1 MRPIARLYR
10 LTGIV
15 QAMTR
20 QAVLLSYRL
29 GGTDGVSV
37 EATKW
42 EWALADLGFTVRRV
56 AGELCGV
63 PRRDDV
69 TLPGYAITVPA
80 GGRANTAGLTAA
92 LDGADVVVAE
102 NICSLPLN
110 PDAATAARD
119 ALAAYGGRVV
129 FHHHDLPWQRAEL
142 AGVPGLPPAL
152 PGALHVVVNDRSR
165 QELAARGIA
174 ARTIRNTFDFD
185 APSGDRTSTRV
196 AFGFDDGD
204 VVVLQ
209 PTRAIP
215 RKNVPGGLRFGE
227 ALARLVHDRRVAYW
241 LTGPAE
247 DDYGPT
253 LARALD
259 ATTLPV
265 VLGRAARTADAY
277 AAADVVA
284 FPSTWEGFG
293 NPVIESVAAR
303 RPLAANRYPV
313 LDELVAGGLRVFTI
327 GDPAEIAAWL
337 ASPDPALLEANR
349 KLARRDFSLA
359 DLPSRLD
366 AAFTD
371 AGWSSW

>member
-1 MRPIARLYR
+1 MA
-10 LTGIV
+10 
-15 QAMTR
+15 R

-37 EATKW
+37 EAAKW
-42 EWALADLGFTVRRV
+42 EWALGVLGFTVRRV
-56 AGELCGV
+56 AGELCDA

-69 TLPGYAITVPA
+69 RLPAYAIAVRDGSRADPA
-80 GGRANTAGLTAA
+80 VLTAA

-102 NICSLPLN
+102 NICSLPINL
-110 PDAATAARD
+110 DAACAARE
-119 ALAAYGGRVV
+119 ALAGHGGRVV

-142 AGVPGLPPAL
+142 TAVRGLPPAL
-152 PGALHVVVNDRSR
+152 VGALHVVVNDRSR
-165 QELAARGIA
+165 EELAARGIP
-174 ARTIRNTFDFD
+174 ARMIRNTFDFD
-185 APSGDRTSTRV
+185 APAGDRDTTRV
-196 AFGFDDGD
+196 AFGFADTDL
-204 VVVLQ
+204 VVLQ
-209 PTRAIP
+209 PTRAIL

-227 ALARLVHDRRVAYW
+227 ALARLVRDRRVVYW

-247 DDYGPT
+247 DGYGPT
-253 LARALD
+253 LARELD

-265 VLGRAARTADAY
+265 VLGRADRTADAY

-303 RPLAANRYPV
+303 RPLAAHRYPV
-313 LDELVAGGLRVFTI
+313 LDEIIAGGLRLFNVEDS
-327 GDPAEIAAWL
+327 GEMAAWL
-337 ASPDPALLEANR
+337 ASPDDALLDANR

-359 DLPSRLD
+359 DLPSYLD